1 MTPTHQERL
10 ETNPPLCDENKGPR
24 GPRGTQRH
32 EHIGLYSRG
41 WGCQCG
47 GWASGSIQMQRPV
60 MPKWYSLPTSLCETS
75 SLVQCFCEDG
85 CGAPSLRPVTMS
97 LNLLNWSLDHN
108 SLGWNTTAKVGSF
121 WASPEWAI
129 DIGFLC
135 CPGRA
140 WGLASPMM
148 ISPVWSADQKVLP

>member
-1 MTPTHQERL
+1 MSVWWLGKREYPDAE
-10 ETNPPLCDENKGPR
+10 
-24 GPRGTQRH
+24 
-32 EHIGLYSRG
+32 
-41 WGCQCG
+41 
-47 GWASGSIQMQRPV
+47 ASDAKVVLLTDLAVS
-60 MPKWYSLPTSLCETS
+60 ETS
-75 SLVQCFCEDG
+75 SLVRCFCEDG

-108 SLGWNTTAKVGSF
+108 SLGWNMTAKVGSV

-140 WGLASPMM
+140 WGRASPMM